1 MSAWQHSFTVRG
13 FRIHIPLPVHD
24 SGLKPLQV
32 TGEQK
37 VVSKVKHLILLL
49 AAAVLFVRIGRLL
62 LSRNSF

>member
-32 TGEQK
+32 TGE
-37 VVSKVKHLILLL
+37 H
-49 AAAVLFVRIGRLL
+49 RIYGDL
-62 LSRNSF
+62 

>member
-1 MSAWQHSFTVRG
+1 MSAWQHSFAVRG

-32 TGEQK
+32 TGEH
-37 VVSKVKHLILLL
+37 KVKHLILLL